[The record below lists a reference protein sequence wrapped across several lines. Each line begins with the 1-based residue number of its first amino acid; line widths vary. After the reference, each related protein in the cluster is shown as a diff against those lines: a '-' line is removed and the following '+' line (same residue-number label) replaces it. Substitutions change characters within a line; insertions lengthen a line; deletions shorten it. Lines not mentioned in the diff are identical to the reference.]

1 MTNYSNGVGP
11 QKLGSGF
18 KIKNQAIPS
27 ALKQDPNAAKKT
39 NPAAPLQDMKTQGN
53 YTLENIKGSDFY
65 TGLGDRKKGEA
76 ILNQIN
82 SGNYDTNA
90 KNSGK
95 LNVYRRAM
103 LNKLKNE
110 TN

>member
-18 KIKNQAIPS
+18 KMKGQAVPS
-27 ALKQDPNAAKKT
+27 AFKQDADAAKKT
-39 NPAAPLQDMKTQGN
+39 NPAAPVQDMKTQGN

-65 TGLGDRKKGEA
+65 TGMGDEEKGKE
-76 ILNQIN
+76 ILNMIN
-82 SGNYDTNA
+82 SGSYDTND

-110 TN
+110 ND

>member
-11 QKLGSGF
+11 RKLGSGF
-18 KIKNQAIPS
+18 KIKDQVIPS
-27 ALKQDPNAAKKT
+27 VFKQVADAAKKT

-53 YTLENIKGSDFY
+53 YTLQNIKGSDFY
-65 TGLGDRKKGEA
+65 TGMGDEEKGKE
-76 ILNQIN
+76 ILNMIN
-82 SGNYDTNA
+82 SGNYDTND

-110 TN
+110 ND

>member
-1 MTNYSNGVGP
+1 MTNYSNSVGL

-18 KIKNQAIPS
+18 KMKCQAIPS
-27 ALKQDPNAAKKT
+27 AFKQDANAAKKT

-65 TGLGDRKKGEA
+65 TGIGDEEKGKE
-76 ILNQIN
+76 ILNMIN
-82 SGNYDTNA
+82 SGNYDTND
-90 KNSGK
+90 KTSGK

-110 TN
+110 ND

>member
-1 MTNYSNGVGP
+1 MTNYSNSVGL

-18 KIKNQAIPS
+18 KMKCQAIPS
-27 ALKQDPNAAKKT
+27 AFKQDANAAKKT

-65 TGLGDRKKGEA
+65 TGMGDEEKGKE
-76 ILNQIN
+76 ILNMIN
-82 SGNYDTNA
+82 SGNYDTND
-90 KNSGK
+90 KTSGK

-110 TN
+110 ND